1 MSVDPLA
8 TGADE
13 EIVGIPRDLA
23 LPSGA
28 WTGIRA
34 FSSSEEG
41 EREITRLDGL
51 AQARPRREL
60 ESDPSWKQPIPYAVA
75 LYRPEGIPAGDVQ
88 LFWMDR
94 LAGGSDKRLHGR
106 ASFGVGGHI
115 SPSDGGIRAALA
127 REWAEEVATPT
138 LPHFTPL
145 GLLND
150 DGDDVGRVHLGV
162 VFIATLTT
170 PAIHI
175 RETHKLAGS
184 LVPVSEALRRRDELE
199 GWSARLIDMI
209 VKVAASL

>member
-23 LPSGA
+23 LPAGA

-34 FSSSEEG
+34 FSSPEEG

-162 VFIATLTT
+162 VFIATLTM

-199 GWSARLIDMI
+199 GWSARLIDTI
-209 VKVAASL
+209 AKVAASL

>member
-1 MSVDPLA
+1 VSSDPLA
-8 TGADE
+8 KGADE
-13 EIVGIPRDLA
+13 EILGIPRQVA
-23 LPSGA
+23 LPLGP
-28 WTGIRA
+28 WTGFRA
-34 FSSSEEG
+34 FGSIEEG
-41 EREITRLDGL
+41 EREIARLDGV

-75 LYRPEGIPAGDVQ
+75 LYRPAEAPASDTQ

-127 REWAEEVATPT
+127 REWGEEVATPT
-138 LPHFTPL
+138 LPAFTPI

-162 VFIATLTT
+162 VFLAALTS
-170 PAIHI
+170 PSIHI

-184 LVPVSEALRRRDELE
+184 LVPVSEALRRKDELE
-199 GWSARLIDMI
+199 GWSARLIDTI
-209 VKVAASL
+209 AKVAADF

>member
-1 MSVDPLA
+1 VSTDPLA
-8 TGADE
+8 KGADE
-13 EIVGIPRDLA
+13 EILGIPREVA
-23 LPSGA
+23 LPLGP
-28 WTGIRA
+28 WTGFRA
-34 FSSSEEG
+34 FGSIEEG
-41 EREITRLDGL
+41 EHEIKRLDGL

-75 LYRPEGIPAGDVQ
+75 LYRPADAPASETQ

-127 REWAEEVATPT
+127 REWGEEVATPV
-138 LPHFTPL
+138 LPAFTPI

-162 VFIATLTT
+162 VFLAALTSSS
-170 PAIHI
+170 IHI

-184 LVPVSEALRRRDELE
+184 LVSVSEALRRKDELE
-199 GWSARLIDMI
+199 GWSARLIDTI
-209 VKVAASL
+209 AKVAADF

>member
-23 LPSGA
+23 LPAGA

-34 FSSSEEG
+34 FSSPEEG

-75 LYRPEGIPAGDVQ
+75 LYRPEGGPAGDVQ

-115 SPSDGGIRAALA
+115 SQSDGGIRAALA

-150 DGDDVGRVHLGV
+150 DGDDVGRVHLGI
-162 VFIATLTT
+162 VFIATLTS
-170 PAIHI
+170 PLIHI

-184 LVPVSEALRRRDELE
+184 LVPVGEALRRRDELE
-199 GWSARLIDMI
+199 GWSARLIDTI
-209 VKVAASL
+209 AKVAASL

>member
-1 MSVDPLA
+1 VSADPLA
-8 TGADE
+8 KGADE
-13 EIVGIPRDLA
+13 EILGIPRDLA
-23 LPSGA
+23 LPSGP
-28 WTGIRA
+28 WTGLRA
-34 FSSSEEG
+34 FSSPEEG
-41 EREITRLDGL
+41 EREIARLDGV

-60 ESDPSWKQPIPYAVA
+60 ELDPSWKQPIPYAVA
-75 LYRPEGIPAGDVQ
+75 LYRLEGAPASDTQ

-115 SPSDGGIRAALA
+115 SPSDGGIMAALT
-127 REWAEEVATPT
+127 REWVEEVATPS
-138 LPHFTPL
+138 LPTFAPV

-162 VFIATLTT
+162 VFIATLTS
-170 PAIHI
+170 PDIHI

-199 GWSARLIDMI
+199 GWSARLIDTI
-209 VKVAASL
+209 AKVAANL

>member
-1 MSVDPLA
+1 MSTDPLA
-8 TGADE
+8 KGADE
-13 EIVGIPRDLA
+13 EILGIPRDVA
-23 LPSGA
+23 LPLGT
-28 WTGIRA
+28 WTGFRA
-34 FSSSEEG
+34 FGSIEEG
-41 EREITRLDGL
+41 EREIARLDGV

-75 LYRPEGIPAGDVQ
+75 LYRPAGAPASETQ

-127 REWAEEVATPT
+127 REWGEEVATPA
-138 LPHFTPL
+138 LPAFTPI

-162 VFIATLTT
+162 VFLAALTS
-170 PAIHI
+170 PSIHI

-184 LVPVSEALRRRDELE
+184 LVPVSEALRRKDELE
-199 GWSARLIDMI
+199 GWSARLIDTI
-209 VKVAASL
+209 AKVAADF

>member
-23 LPSGA
+23 LPAGA
-28 WTGIRA
+28 WTGICA
-34 FSSSEEG
+34 FSSPEEG

-115 SPSDGGIRAALA
+115 APSDGGIRAALA
-127 REWAEEVATPT
+127 REWVEEVATPT

-199 GWSARLIDMI
+199 GWSARLIATI
-209 VKVAASL
+209 AKVAASL

>member
-1 MSVDPLA
+1 VSTDPLA
-8 TGADE
+8 SGADE
-13 EIVGIPRDLA
+13 VIIGIPRDLA
-23 LPSGA
+23 LSTGA
-28 WTGIRA
+28 WTGLRA
-34 FSSSEEG
+34 FSTPDEG
-41 EREITRLDGL
+41 EREIARLEGL

-60 ESDPSWKQPIPYAVA
+60 ELDPAWKQPIPYAVA
-75 LYRPEGIPAGDVQ
+75 LYRPDGAAVDDVQ

-115 SPSDGGIRAALA
+115 SPSDGGIRGALA

-138 LPHFTPL
+138 LPHFTPI

-162 VFIATLTT
+162 VFIATLSS
-170 PAIHI
+170 PSILI

-184 LVPVSEALRRRDELE
+184 LLPISEALRRRDELE
-199 GWSARLIDMI
+199 GWSARLIDTI
-209 VKVAASL
+209 VKVSASL

>member
-23 LPSGA
+23 LPAGA

-34 FSSSEEG
+34 FSSPEEG

-75 LYRPEGIPAGDVQ
+75 LYRPEGGPAGDVQ

-115 SPSDGGIRAALA
+115 SQSDGGIRAALA

-162 VFIATLTT
+162 VFIATLTS
-170 PAIHI
+170 PLIHI

>member
-162 VFIATLTT
+162 VFIATLTS
-170 PAIHI
+170 PLIHI

>member
-23 LPSGA
+23 LPAGA

-34 FSSSEEG
+34 FSSPEEG

-115 SPSDGGIRAALA
+115 SQSDGGIRAALA

-162 VFIATLTT
+162 VFIATLTS
-170 PAIHI
+170 PLIHI

-184 LVPVSEALRRRDELE
+184 LVPVGEALRRRDELE
-199 GWSARLIDMI
+199 GWSARLIDTI
-209 VKVAASL
+209 AKVAASL

>member
-23 LPSGA
+23 LPAGT

-115 SPSDGGIRAALA
+115 SQSDGGIRAALA

-150 DGDDVGRVHLGV
+150 DGDDVGRVHLGI
-162 VFIATLTT
+162 VFIATLTS
-170 PAIHI
+170 PLIHI

-184 LVPVSEALRRRDELE
+184 LVPVGEALRRRDELE
-199 GWSARLIDMI
+199 GWSARLIDTI
-209 VKVAASL
+209 AKVAASL

>member
-1 MSVDPLA
+1 MSADPLA
-8 TGADE
+8 KGADE

-23 LPSGA
+23 LPAGA
-28 WTGIRA
+28 WTGLRA
-34 FSSSEEG
+34 FTSPEEG

-51 AQARPRREL
+51 ARARPRREL

-75 LYRPEGIPAGDVQ
+75 LYRTDGAPASDVQ

-115 SPSDGGIRAALA
+115 SPNDGGIRAALA
-127 REWAEEVATPT
+127 REWAEEVDTPT
-138 LPHFTPL
+138 LPDFTPI

-162 VFIATLTT
+162 VFIATLTSPT
-170 PAIHI
+170 IQI

-184 LVPVSEALRRRDELE
+184 LVPVSEALRRRGELE
-199 GWSARLIDMI
+199 GWSARLIDTI
-209 VKVAASL
+209 VKVATSL

>member
-23 LPSGA
+23 LPAGA

-34 FSSSEEG
+34 FSSPEEG

-162 VFIATLTT
+162 VFIATLTS
-170 PAIHI
+170 PLIHI

-199 GWSARLIDMI
+199 GWSARLIDTI
-209 VKVAASL
+209 AKVAASL

>member
-1 MSVDPLA
+1 MSADPLA

-75 LYRPEGIPAGDVQ
+75 LYRPEGTPAGDAQ

-94 LAGGSDKRLHGR
+94 LAGGSVKRLHGR

-162 VFIATLTT
+162 VFIATLTS
-170 PAIHI
+170 PLIHI

-199 GWSARLIDMI
+199 GWSARLIDTI
-209 VKVAASL
+209 AKVAASL

>member
-23 LPSGA
+23 LPAGA

-127 REWAEEVATPT
+127 REWVEEVATST

-162 VFIATLTT
+162 VFIATLTS
-170 PAIHI
+170 PLIHI

>member
-23 LPSGA
+23 LPAGT

-162 VFIATLTT
+162 VFIATLTS
-170 PAIHI
+170 PLIHI

-199 GWSARLIDMI
+199 GWSARLIDTI
-209 VKVAASL
+209 AKVAASL

>member
-1 MSVDPLA
+1 VSVDPLA

-23 LPSGA
+23 LPAGA
-28 WTGIRA
+28 WTGIHA
-34 FSSSEEG
+34 FSSPEEG

-75 LYRPEGIPAGDVQ
+75 LYRPEGTPAGDVQ

-115 SPSDGGIRAALA
+115 SPNDGGIRAALA

-138 LPHFTPL
+138 LPHFTPI

-199 GWSARLIDMI
+199 GWSARLIDTI
-209 VKVAASL
+209 AKVAASL

>member
-23 LPSGA
+23 LPAGA

-34 FSSSEEG
+34 FSSPEEG

-75 LYRPEGIPAGDVQ
+75 LYRPEGGPAGDVQ

-115 SPSDGGIRAALA
+115 SQSDGGIRAALA

-150 DGDDVGRVHLGV
+150 DGDDVGRVHLGI
-162 VFIATLTT
+162 VFIATLTS
-170 PAIHI
+170 PLIHI